1 MICYDW
7 NIEYDSMET
16 IRKLSSF
23 LKELLMDTCCRA
35 VIILA
40 DSNTSDWYS
49 QYVNVN
55 SDLVGLVTNHL
66 VDPKTGFIEVSN
78 IL

>member
-1 MICYDW
+1 MICCDG

-49 QYVNVN
+49 QYVNM
-55 SDLVGLVTNHL
+55 GLVTNHL
-66 VDPKTGFIEVSN
+66 VDLETGFIEVSN

>member
-1 MICYDW
+1 MICSDG
-7 NIEYDSMET
+7 NIQYESVET
-16 IRKLSSF
+16 IRNLSSF

-49 QYVNVN
+49 QYVNV
-55 SDLVGLVTNHL
+55 GLVTNHL
-66 VDPKTGFIEVSN
+66 VDLETGFIEISN

>member
-1 MICYDW
+1 MGAEVICSDG
-7 NIEYDSMET
+7 NIQYESVET
-16 IRKLSSF
+16 IRNLSSF

-49 QYVNVN
+49 QYVNV
-55 SDLVGLVTNHL
+55 GLVTNHL
-66 VDPKTGFIEVSN
+66 VDLETGFIEVSN

>member
-1 MICYDW
+1 MAIS
-7 NIEYDSMET
+7 SMSVET
-16 IRKLSSF
+16 IRNLSSF

-49 QYVNVN
+49 QYVNV
-55 SDLVGLVTNHL
+55 GLVTNHL
-66 VDPKTGFIEVSN
+66 VDLETGFIEVSN

>member
-1 MICYDW
+1 MICCDG

-49 QYVNVN
+49 QYVNV
-55 SDLVGLVTNHL
+55 GLVTNHL
-66 VDPKTGFIEVSN
+66 VDLETGFIEVSN

>member
-1 MICYDW
+1 MICSDG
-7 NIEYDSMET
+7 NIQYESVET
-16 IRKLSSF
+16 IRNLSSF

-49 QYVNVN
+49 QYVNV
-55 SDLVGLVTNHL
+55 GLVTNHL
-66 VDPKTGFIEVSN
+66 VDLETGFIEVSN